1 VTREQRINNAIEL
14 IRPLDKDGLAEIA
27 KFIAIELGAMK
38 TADEYRELATNP
50 FIATAYRNAD
60 KTVIESTYVYDG
72 PHSNS

>member
-1 VTREQRINNAIEL
+1 MFVLSTTRGKNVTNEQTVNDVIEL
-14 IRPLDKDGLAEIA
+14 IRPLDRDGLAEVA

-50 FIATAYRNAD
+50 FI
-60 KTVIESTYVYDG
+60 ETYVYDG

>member
-1 VTREQRINNAIEL
+1 MTKEQRINNAIEL

-27 KFIAIELGAMK
+27 KFLAIELGAMK
-38 TADEYRELATNP
+38 TADEYRE
-50 FIATAYRNAD
+50 FIETAFRAFN

>member
-1 VTREQRINNAIEL
+1 VTNEQRINNAIEL

-38 TADEYRELATNP
+38 TADEYRE
-50 FIATAYRNAD
+50 TAHRANNQ
-60 KTVIESTYVYDG
+60 TVIESTYVYDG